1 MKRVLGAMA
10 ITGAVLFGMSACLP
24 FGGGDEEHRTVS
36 YGVTD
41 GVRELVIEGHTG
53 GVVVTGGGSAVQVT
67 ETQNYKGDAPRTT
80 HEVKDGVLRLTYDC
94 DSCGVGY
101 DVQVPAGTKVSVKQT
116 TGGVRL
122 IGLAA
127 EVDASVG
134 NGGVEATGLT
144 SQQVRLSATNGGVRA
159 DFASAPAKVEARTAN
174 GGVRLK
180 VPAAAEYA
188 VDAQA
193 GVGGVDL
200 GIPSKTGAARSITAR
215 AETGGV
221 TVSGV

>member
-1 MKRVLGAMA
+1 MKRVLGAVA

-36 YGVTD
+36 YGLTD
-41 GVRELVIEGHTG
+41 GVRELVVEGHTG
-53 GVVVTGGGSAVQVT
+53 GVVVTGGGTAVQVT
-67 ETQNYKGDAPRTT
+67 EKQNYKGDAPRTT

-94 DSCGVGY
+94 DACGVGY
-101 DVQVPAGTKVSVKQT
+101 DVQVPAGTKVTVRET

-122 IGLAA
+122 VGLAA
-127 EVDASVG
+127 EVDASVD

-144 SQQVRLSATNGGVRA
+144 SPQVRLSATNGGVRA
-159 DFASAPAKVEARTAN
+159 DFAAAPTKVEAKVST

-180 VPAAAEYA
+180 VPAGAEYA

-200 GIPSKTGAARSITAR
+200 GIPSKAGAARSITAR
-215 AETGGV
+215 AGTGGV